1 MNIKQLHPF
10 KSRNSFHDHVQF
22 INNNVH
28 AEAMYLRAQK
38 KQMCYWEKPVPI
50 QLVFMLSSGPNI
62 PLMLSQAVQKQE
74 EYTLFINIGIL
85 FLNFTDLRVAVETYN
100 MNNESIQW
108 RFMDLKKRISLIY
121 VNQLLIP

>member
-1 MNIKQLHPF
+1 
-10 KSRNSFHDHVQF
+10 
-22 INNNVH
+22 
-28 AEAMYLRAQK
+28 
-38 KQMCYWEKPVPI
+38 
-50 QLVFMLSSGPNI
+50 
-62 PLMLSQAVQKQE
+62 MLSQAVQKQE